1 MAWLGQLCKTS
12 VSTSGGQST
21 SGTAVTAVTRSEW
34 QVIAHETGHSFGALH
49 DCAGGEFLF
58 FFFLLSSCSVVWRRE
73 KGREE
78 RGILI
83 ESLLFFFPFFFV
95 G

>member
-34 QVIAHETGHSFGALH
+34 QVIAHETGHSFGAIH

-58 FFFLLSSCSVVWRRE
+58 FFSFFFLLVLWFGEGRRGGRRE
-73 KGREE
+73 EY
-78 RGILI
+78 
-83 ESLLFFFPFFFV
+83 
-95 G
+95 